1 VSWGR
6 AGVRAAVVGAVLL
19 ILGSAASPAWAYRG
33 DYQGRRHVPFDAQSG
48 QPLYG
53 CENALDH
60 GPYGNLVKHTDP
72 PEGAAVAPGQEIT
85 VELSWP
91 VQDWDAPELH
101 KVLDCVTV
109 DGRLSYAL
117 TGGEKPTA
125 NDGHFSYH
133 YAVPADAPPGTE
145 ICDVGFLSGP
155 NGNEEFAPEESQLV
169 CFTVERPRAAP
180 ALEAPPPAE
189 TLPRVEAR
197 APEVETNTILPAP
210 APAQVLPRTGGEPGG
225 ARLGA
230 LSLALAGLASLA
242 RRRSR

>member
-1 VSWGR
+1 VSWRR
-6 AGVRAAVVGAVLL
+6 AGGRLAVVGTALL
-19 ILGSAASPAWAYRG
+19 ILGSTAGPAWAYRG
-33 DYQGRRHVPFDAQSG
+33 DYQGHRHVPVDAQSG

-85 VELSWP
+85 VELSWR
-91 VQDWDAPELH
+91 VEDWDAPELH

-133 YAVPADAPPGTE
+133 YTVPADAPPGTK

-155 NGNEEFAPEESQLV
+155 AGNEEFAPEESQLV

-180 ALEAPPPAE
+180 ALELPRQAE

-197 APEVETNTILPAP
+197 APEIMTNTVVPAP
-210 APAQVLPRTGGEPGG
+210 APTHVLPRTGGGPESG
-225 ARLGA
+225 RLGA
-230 LSLALAGLASLA
+230 LCLALAGLSGLV